1 MEITVAILIGLFQVS
16 IVTGQSQKDCNLFKI
31 FDGNREVTNVNF
43 TVHLTSSCKNG
54 RSSFPDGLADGS
66 SVGRPR
72 NFGVSVYRYN
82 YSKNIEASGGIFTWN
97 APLEEISRENLKG
110 FYLKQTIVNSGKVI
124 CRLIDLQK
132 VDLKPSNN
140 FRFSYQ
146 MCPFVNQDTY
156 LVYLTSLPP
165 PSDEQY
171 ELGLREEAVF
181 SIAAHRNFSKTPVVY
196 TDNWVTWISVKPY
209 SSRGIIEARFGYP
222 TESSGASFTSFH
234 VQLVDKTN
242 ANVPPDRDVVVN
254 RTGSEA
260 VGVYNFTNVAS
271 GVYKV
276 QVQPIDL
283 YLNHLQK
290 CQCWKIVDNRNN
302 CGTCSI
308 SRTQYFN
315 FTRDEITSSSTSG
328 PTQTAPGVTYTTTPR
343 QNRGSSDTIVIVTA
357 VVFPLVA
364 LFVIVLVLSYI
375 YKKGKFSKH
384 HKHWMHS
391 YGGKNRN
398 QNNNETDKPDQMSN
412 NFISIIDIT
421 SEKGAGKRAQIS
433 RKKLVLLASDDHEYF
448 TQAVERLA
456 QFLQVHC
463 MCDVTFAPQQMP
475 QLRHT
480 GNSYCWLSGQIDS
493 ADFVVIVTTKAAL
506 QLYRAFRDGKG
517 YTKAA
522 LGPEGDL
529 FTPGIQHICGKIA
542 NSEDVRHVLTVYF
555 DHTGPDCR
563 LPISALPSFRYHLPH
578 HLTTFLHHIHSLHNK
593 MDLSQVN
600 LPLKGNLEELA
611 GGIEWL
617 EAVQQAKMYEHN
629 NPSWFEE
636 KFGEATELYPLT
648 QPKPDYTKQNSD
660 DSGYTEGRNSKELQ
674 HRLSSVSNSA
684 GGMIDEADNGGG
696 LDNISF
702 SKNDFYAP
710 SIYTTNTVYTVPY
723 PGDDRPS
730 EIDERSMTEEF
741 HRLNQ
746 QYEQKQQEDQ
756 TAPCAGE
763 YNPAFSGCAED
774 PHMYHSLRS
783 GQTESAEYP
792 HMYELL
798 HPGQTGKEF
807 VSFLPDDEDHDCISV
822 SSAQSV

>member
-1 MEITVAILIGLFQVS
+1 MLCVV
-16 IVTGQSQKDCNLFKI
+16 C
-31 FDGNREVTNVNF
+31 
-43 TVHLTSSCKNG
+43 
-54 RSSFPDGLADGS
+54 
-66 SVGRPR
+66 
-72 NFGVSVYRYN
+72 
-82 YSKNIEASGGIFTWN
+82 
-97 APLEEISRENLKG
+97 LE
-110 FYLKQTIVNSGKVI
+110 
-124 CRLIDLQK
+124 D
-132 VDLKPSNN
+132 
-140 FRFSYQ
+140 
-146 MCPFVNQDTY
+146 
-156 LVYLTSLPP
+156 
-165 PSDEQY
+165 
-171 ELGLREEAVF
+171 
-181 SIAAHRNFSKTPVVY
+181 FSKTPVVY
-196 TDNWVTWISVKPY
+196 PDSWVTWILVKPY
-209 SSRGIIEARFGYP
+209 SSREIIEARFGYP
-222 TESSGASFTSFH
+222 TESSEASFTAFH
-234 VQLVDKTN
+234 VQLVDKTSN
-242 ANVPPDRDVVVN
+242 GNVPPDRDVVVN
-254 RTGSEA
+254 RT
-260 VGVYNFTNVAS
+260 
-271 GVYKV
+271 
-276 QVQPIDL
+276 VQPKDL
-283 YLNHLQK
+283 YFNHLQK
-290 CQCWKIVDNRNN
+290 CQCWNKLYNRED
-302 CGTCSI
+302 CGTCNI
-308 SRTQYFN
+308 SNTEYFN
-315 FTRDEITSSSTSG
+315 FTRDETTSSSTSG
-328 PTQTAPGVTYTTTPR
+328 PTQTTPEVTYTTTPK
-343 QNRGSSDTIVIVTA
+343 QNRESSDTIVIIIA

-364 LFVIVLVLSYI
+364 LGVIVLVLSYI
-375 YKKGKFSKH
+375 YKKRFSKH

-493 ADFVVIVTTKAAL
+493 ADFVVIVTSKAAL

-578 HLTTFLHHIHSLHNK
+578 QLTTFLHHIHSLHNK

-600 LPLKGNLEELA
+600 LPLKGNVEELA

-636 KFGEATELYPLT
+636 KFVRGYRT
-648 QPKPDYTKQNSD
+648 NSD

-684 GGMIDEADNGGG
+684 GGMIDEADSGGS

-710 SIYTTNTVYTVPY
+710 SIYTANPAYTVPY

-741 HRLNQ
+741 HRVNQ